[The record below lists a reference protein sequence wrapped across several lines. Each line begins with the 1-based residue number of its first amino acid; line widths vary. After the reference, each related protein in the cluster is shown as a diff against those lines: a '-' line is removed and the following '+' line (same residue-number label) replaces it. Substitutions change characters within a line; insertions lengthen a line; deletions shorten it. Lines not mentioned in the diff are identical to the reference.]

1 MAGPWWPREPYI
13 KKPCSTPMTPEE
25 IKDMWAR
32 NAKLAANQGTWT
44 HLQCE
49 CILNG
54 GAVPDG
60 AGSMEMQL
68 FRTFLLGS
76 PKLIAYRTEWA
87 IFGERERLAGTIDFV
102 ARNDRGEL
110 VLNDWKRTKQLRH
123 KYANVFNSMTG
134 FLSHLPSCAGFTYR
148 LQLNCYK

>member
-1 MAGPWWPREPYI
+1 MAGPRWPREPYI

-54 GAVPDG
+54 GAVADG

-102 ARNDRGEL
+102 ACNDRGEL
-110 VLNDWKRTKQLRH
+110 VLYDWKRTKQLRH

-134 FLSHLPSCAGFTYR
+134 FLSHAPDSRTVCS
-148 LQLNCYK
+148 